1 MKTDKPVKKY
11 EPTYWNHTGELQDMH
26 DCLFRALVPISGEA
40 PTPAGEAVRWIAK
53 IYYEVYNNG
62 GYNAID
68 TDDWGGRTRYRLNDW
83 YGKGIKKIVAFANLS
98 PLEAKT
104 LRNVLRYGEA
114 VCDGKRPNSCRR
126 LDEIVTKV
134 TRAAVVAHLQSVTR
148 PASNDRY

>member
-11 EPTYWNHTGELQDMH
+11 EPTYWNKTGELQDMH
-26 DCLFRALVPISGEA
+26 ECLFRALVPISGEA
-40 PTPAGEAVRWIAK
+40 PTPAGEAVRWISK

-62 GYNAID
+62 GWNAID
-68 TDDWGGRTRYRLNDW
+68 HSRWGERRSLNDW
-83 YGKGIKKIVAFANLS
+83 YGKGIEKIVAFASLS

-104 LRNVLRYGEA
+104 LRNVLRYGEE

-134 TRAAVVAHLQSVTR
+134 TRLAVVAHLQSVTR
-148 PASNDRY
+148 PESNDRD